1 MKTTSDETKTESQ
14 VYLCFVRR
22 LNTVY
27 FVQTSGKINQ
37 ITSMFF
43 WTEVMLMKM
52 AWEGGWGAGGGGGIE
67 GKGGEG
73 DPNSFSFSSYFFNKF
88 ANSFS
93 IFSLKRKQRKKKC
106 QMSQTSPFAYL

>member
-27 FVQTSGKINQ
+27 SVQTSGKINQ
-37 ITSMFF
+37 ITSMFVF

-52 AWEGGWGAGGGGGIE
+52 AWEGGWGGQEEGEVWRGGGGGI
-67 GKGGEG
+67 
-73 DPNSFSFSSYFFNKF
+73 PTLFLFLLI
-88 ANSFS
+88 FS
-93 IFSLKRKQRKKKC
+93 INLPILFQSFL
-106 QMSQTSPFAYL
+106 